1 MTLAGET
8 IANQNVSWTV
18 SGNTSEDTTVDTDGL
33 LTVGSDEA
41 AGTLI
46 IKATSKENI
55 RVSGDMEI
63 TVNG

>member
-1 MTLAGET
+1 M
-8 IANQNVSWTV
+8 SWTV
-18 SGNTSEDTTVDTDGL
+18 SGNTSEDTTVNTDGL
-33 LTVGSDEA
+33 LTVGGDEA

-55 RVSGDMEI
+55 RVSGNMEI